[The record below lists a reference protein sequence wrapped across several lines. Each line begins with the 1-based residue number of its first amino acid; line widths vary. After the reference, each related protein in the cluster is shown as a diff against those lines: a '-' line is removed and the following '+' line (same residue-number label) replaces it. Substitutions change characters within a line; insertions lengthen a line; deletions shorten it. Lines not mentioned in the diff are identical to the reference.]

1 MKVRRVLCVMKW
13 LLAVRGVNAYAMC
26 AFVTQPRLTWINT
39 RLALIPR
46 MQSYQAYVEFH
57 RTKGCIRESQLQDS
71 RRIDMVWAGSEPGAR
86 CVRRCADRRQVGASE
101 MGRGFRASARRT
113 DSRRPDQPTERAAAD
128 RSQEAGQGHR
138 RAR

>member
-26 AFVTQPRLTWINT
+26 AIRDARRLTWINT
-39 RLALIPR
+39 RLAPIPR

-86 CVRRCADRRQVGASE
+86 CVRRCADRRQAGTGE
-101 MGRGFRASARRT
+101 MGRGLRAAPGRA
-113 DSRRPDQPTERAAAD
+113 DPCRPDQPAERAATD
-128 RSQEAGQGHR
+128 RPQEAGQGHR
-138 RAR
+138 RA